1 MSELLS
7 HIIIKTIIDVFMSNF
22 MSNKTISKKIT
33 FDNFLVYVKPPTKME
48 LKILLIFLII
58 RLTSADLR
66 EVNTDQYLK
75 ERNIVDSYG
84 SMNVAID
91 FEFLQRGTERNYDP
105 YNLINQLR
113 NVNLFTVTVNFIELY
128 DEKAVIEVQGISSK
142 LQLKYSPVAFDI
154 NLSFL
159 KNETCTKKLTTTVWK
174 VESETPFCIIMFACF
189 ANRTEEKGIHLIAE
203 RLIFIVDKNHNLSAI
218 NDYIYNQEK
227 PYNWRQEGFFC
238 MCNFFEIV
246 LNDSSKV
253 KHGISI
259 HFPFFIFLTFFLTAY
274 VFFEVYS
281 FVIKTKDEEKLLK
294 KIISIRG

>member
-1 MSELLS
+1 
-7 HIIIKTIIDVFMSNF
+7 
-22 MSNKTISKKIT
+22 
-33 FDNFLVYVKPPTKME
+33 ME

-142 LQLKYSPVAFDI
+142 LQL
-154 NLSFL
+154 
-159 KNETCTKKLTTTVWK
+159 
-174 VESETPFCIIMFACF
+174 
-189 ANRTEEKGIHLIAE
+189 
-203 RLIFIVDKNHNLSAI
+203 
-218 NDYIYNQEK
+218 
-227 PYNWRQEGFFC
+227 
-238 MCNFFEIV
+238 
-246 LNDSSKV
+246 
-253 KHGISI
+253 
-259 HFPFFIFLTFFLTAY
+259 
-274 VFFEVYS
+274 
-281 FVIKTKDEEKLLK
+281 
-294 KIISIRG
+294 